1 MRAVDLQRL
10 CRSPARFSSLPLL
23 VCATLLTSC
32 IVPPPVGRP
41 ALSQPPG
48 PATSEVPPRVLIE
61 RGLPKSVSDRGGWV
75 NDIADAF
82 VQLKIEPTREHVC
95 AVVAVTEQESSFRV
109 DPVIPHLGAIAWRE
123 IDNRA
128 EHAHIPKVVVHQV
141 LQINSSTGHS
151 YAERIDSAR
160 TEKELSDI
168 FEDFTGSVPLGRSL
182 FASWNPIRTRGPM
195 QVNVAFAEKF
205 AETRPYPYAVKISV
219 EDEIFTR
226 RGSLYFGIAHLLAY
240 PAPYDRYLYRFADYN
255 AGQYSS
261 RNAAFQ
267 DAVNAASKT
276 QLVTDGALLP
286 HGDSTDS
293 PGDTELAVRGLSDR
307 LNLSDAAIHSAL
319 EEARTD
325 KFEGSALYKRVFA
338 LAERTSGHRL
348 PTAIVP
354 SIRLLGPKI
363 ERKLTTDWYAHRV
376 DDRFQRCLNQQP
388 P

>member
-1 MRAVDLQRL
+1 VPDLQRL
-10 CRSPARFSSLPLL
+10 GRSPARFSSLPLL
-23 VCATLLTSC
+23 ACAALLTSC

-41 ALSQPPG
+41 GLPQPSGVTPS
-48 PATSEVPPRVLIE
+48 PVPPRVLIE
-61 RGLPKSVSDRGGWV
+61 RALPKSVPDRTGWV

-82 VQLKIEPTREHVC
+82 IQLKIEPTREHVC

-109 DPVIPHLGAIAWRE
+109 DPVVPHLGTIAWHE

-128 EHAHIPKVVVHQV
+128 EHAHIPKVVVHEV
-141 LQINSSTGHS
+141 LQIKSSTGPS
-151 YAERIDSAR
+151 YAERIESAR

-195 QVNVAFAEKF
+195 QVNVAFADKF
-205 AETRPYPYAVKISV
+205 AEATPYPYPVKDSV

-240 PAPYDRYLYRFADYN
+240 SAPYDRYLYRFADYN

-267 DAVNAASKT
+267 DAVNTASRT
-276 QLVTDGALLP
+276 QIVTDGALLP
-286 HGDSTDS
+286 HGDKPDS
-293 PGDTELAVRGLSDR
+293 PGDTELAVRGLSGQ

-319 EEARTD
+319 EEARSE
-325 KFEGSALYKRVFA
+325 KFESTALYKRVFA

-348 PTAIVP
+348 PAAIIP
-354 SIRLLGPKI
+354 SIRLQGPKI

-388 P
+388 L

>member
-1 MRAVDLQRL
+1 MRNL
-10 CRSPARFSSLPLL
+10 SLLL
-23 VCATLLTSC
+23 LACAALLTSC

-41 ALSQPPG
+41 GLPQPSGPG
-48 PATSEVPPRVLIE
+48 QAPPRVLIE
-61 RGLPKSVSDRGGWV
+61 HALPKSVPDRKGWV

-82 VQLKIEPTREHVC
+82 LQLKIEPTREHIC
-95 AVVAVTEQESSFRV
+95 AVVAITEQESSFRV
-109 DPVIPHLGAIAWRE
+109 DPAVPHLGATAWHE
-123 IDNRA
+123 IDARA
-128 EHAHIPKVVVHQV
+128 EHAHIPKVIVHQV
-141 LQINSSTGHS
+141 LEIKSSTGQS
-151 YAERIDSAR
+151 YAERIDGAR
-160 TEKELSDI
+160 TEKQLSDI

-195 QVNVAFAEKF
+195 QVNVAFADKF
-205 AETRPYPYAVKISV
+205 VEARPYPYPVKTSV
-219 EDEIFTR
+219 DEELFTR

-240 PAPYDRYLYRFADYN
+240 PAPYDSYLYRFADYN

-286 HGDSTDS
+286 HGDSTDT

-319 EEARTD
+319 EEARTE
-325 KFEGSALYKRVFA
+325 KFEATLLYKRVFV
-338 LAERTSGHRL
+338 LAERTTGHR
-348 PTAIVP
+348 PPAAMIP
-354 SIRLLGPKI
+354 SIRLQGPKI

-376 DDRFQRCLNQQP
+376 NDRFERCLNQQP

>member
-1 MRAVDLQRL
+1 MRAAELRGL
-10 CRSPARFSSLPLL
+10 CRSPVRFSALPLL
-23 VCATLLTSC
+23 ASITLLASC

-41 ALSQPPG
+41 GLGQPPG
-48 PATSEVPPRVLIE
+48 TTSAPLPPRVLIE
-61 RGLPKSVSDRGGWV
+61 RALPRSVPDRAGWV
-75 NDIADAF
+75 SDIADAF
-82 VQLKIEPTREHVC
+82 LQLKIEPTREHIC
-95 AVVAVTEQESSFRV
+95 AVVAVTEQESGFRV
-109 DPVIPHLGAIAWRE
+109 DPVVPHLGAIAWHE
-123 IDNRA
+123 IDSRA

-151 YAERIDSAR
+151 YAERIDSSR

-182 FASWNPIRTRGPM
+182 FASWNPIHTRGPM
-195 QVNVAFAEKF
+195 QVNVAFADKF
-205 AETRPYPYAVKISV
+205 AGSRPYPYPVKVSV
-219 EDEIFTR
+219 EDEVFTR

-240 PAPYDRYLYRFADYN
+240 SAPYDRYLYRFADYN

-267 DAVNAASKT
+267 DAINTASKA

-293 PGDTELAVRGLSDR
+293 PGDTELAVRALSDR

-319 EEARTD
+319 EEARSD
-325 KFEGSALYKRVFA
+325 KFEATTLYKRVLA
-338 LAERTSGHRL
+338 LAERASGHRL

-354 SIRLLGPKI
+354 SIRLQGPKI

-376 DDRFQRCLNQQP
+376 DDRFQHCLNQQP

>member
-1 MRAVDLQRL
+1 MRWRARL
-10 CRSPARFSSLPLL
+10 SPLPLL
-23 VCATLLTSC
+23 ATLALLTSC
-32 IVPPPVGRP
+32 VIPPPVGRP
-41 ALSQPPG
+41 GPTQPPG
-48 PATSEVPPRVLIE
+48 STRGSVPPRLLIDQA
-61 RGLPKSVSDRGGWV
+61 LPKSVSDRTGWV

-82 VQLKIEPTREHVC
+82 LQLKIEPTPEHIC

-109 DPVIPHLGAIAWRE
+109 DPVIPNLGAVAWRE
-123 IDNRA
+123 IDTRA

-141 LQINSSTGHS
+141 LQINSSTGTS
-151 YAERIDSAR
+151 YAQRIDSAR

-195 QVNVAFAEKF
+195 QVNVAFADKF
-205 AETRPYPYAVKISV
+205 SEATPYPYPVKVSV

-240 PAPYDRYLYRFADYN
+240 SAPYDRYLYRFADYN

-276 QLVTDGALLP
+276 HIVPDGALLP
-286 HGDSTDS
+286 HGDNPVS
-293 PGDTELAVRGLSDR
+293 PGDTELAVRGLAGR

-319 EEARTD
+319 EEARTE
-325 KFEGSALYKRVFA
+325 KFESTALYKRVFA

-348 PTAIVP
+348 PPAIVP
-354 SIRLLGPKI
+354 TIRLQGPKI

-376 DDRFQRCLNQQP
+376 DNRFQRCLNQQP

>member
-1 MRAVDLQRL
+1 MRNA
-10 CRSPARFSSLPLL
+10 SLLL
-23 VCATLLTSC
+23 VCAALLTSC
-32 IVPPPVGRP
+32 VIPPPVGRP
-41 ALSQPPG
+41 GLTQPPG
-48 PATSEVPPRVLIE
+48 VQPTSAPPRVLIE
-61 RGLPKSVSDRGGWV
+61 RALPKSVPDRADWV
-75 NDIADAF
+75 DDIADAF
-82 VQLKIEPTREHVC
+82 SQLKIDPTREHIC
-95 AVVAVTEQESSFRV
+95 AVVAVIEQESSFRV
-109 DPVIPHLGAIAWRE
+109 DPVVPHMGAIAWRE
-123 IDNRA
+123 IDSRA

-141 LQINSSTGHS
+141 LQIDSSTGKS
-151 YAERIDSAR
+151 YAERIGNAR

-195 QVNVAFAEKF
+195 QVNVAFADKF
-205 AETRPYPYAVKISV
+205 AEARPYPYPVKVSV

-240 PAPYDRYLYRFADYN
+240 SAPYDRYLYRFADYN

-267 DAVNAASKT
+267 DAVNTASKT

-286 HGDSTDS
+286 HGDSADA

-319 EEARTD
+319 EEARSE
-325 KFEGSALYKRVFA
+325 KFESTSLYKRVFA
-338 LAERTSGHRL
+338 LAERTAGHR
-348 PTAIVP
+348 PPPAIVP
-354 SIRLLGPKI
+354 SIRLQGPKI

-388 P
+388 L

>member
-1 MRAVDLQRL
+1 MRNARHYWRYRCRL
-10 CRSPARFSSLPLL
+10 RHA
-23 VCATLLTSC
+23 ADEGC
-32 IVPPPVGRP
+32 IVPPPGGRP
-41 ALSQPPG
+41 WPQPPSSTPG
-48 PATSEVPPRVLIE
+48 PVPPRVLIE
-61 RGLPKSVSDRGGWV
+61 RALPKSVPDRAGWV

-82 VQLKIEPTREHVC
+82 LQLKIEPTREHIC

-109 DPVIPHLGAIAWRE
+109 DPVVPHMGAIAWRE
-123 IDNRA
+123 IDSRA

-141 LQINSSTGHS
+141 LQINSSTGKS
-151 YAERIDSAR
+151 YAERIENAR

-195 QVNVAFAEKF
+195 QVNVAFADRF
-205 AETRPYPYAVKISV
+205 AESRPYPYPVKVSV

-240 PAPYDRYLYRFADYN
+240 SAPYDRYLYRFADYN

-267 DAVNAASKT
+267 VAVNTVSKT

-293 PGDTELAVRGLSDR
+293 PGDTELAIRGLSDR

-319 EEARTD
+319 EEARTE
-325 KFEGSALYKRVFA
+325 KFEGTTLYKRVFTV
-338 LAERTSGHRL
+338 AERVSGHR
-348 PTAIVP
+348 PPPAIVP
-354 SIRLLGPKI
+354 SIRLQGPKI

>member
-1 MRAVDLQRL
+1 MTAADLQHL
-10 CRSPARFSSLPLL
+10 CRLPARFSSLPLL

-41 ALSQPPG
+41 ALPPPPG
-48 PATSEVPPRVLIE
+48 PAASQVPPRVLIE
-61 RGLPKSVSDRGGWV
+61 RALPKSVSDRAGWV

-82 VQLKIEPTREHVC
+82 LQLKIEPTREHVC

-109 DPVIPHLGAIAWRE
+109 DPVIPHLAAIAWHE

-128 EHAHIPKVVVHQV
+128 EHAHMPRVVVHQV

-195 QVNVAFAEKF
+195 QVNVAFADKF
-205 AETRPYPYAVKISV
+205 AESRPYPYPVKISV
-219 EDEIFTR
+219 EDEVFTR

-240 PAPYDRYLYRFADYN
+240 SAPYDRYLYRFADYN

-267 DAVNAASKT
+267 DAVNAVSKT
-276 QLVTDGALLP
+276 LLLTDGALLP

-325 KFEGSALYKRVFA
+325 QFEGTALYKRVFA
-338 LAERTSGHRL
+338 LAERTTGHHL
-348 PTAIVP
+348 PAAIVP
-354 SIRLLGPKI
+354 SIRLQGPKI
-363 ERKLTTDWYAHRV
+363 ERQLTTDWYAHRV